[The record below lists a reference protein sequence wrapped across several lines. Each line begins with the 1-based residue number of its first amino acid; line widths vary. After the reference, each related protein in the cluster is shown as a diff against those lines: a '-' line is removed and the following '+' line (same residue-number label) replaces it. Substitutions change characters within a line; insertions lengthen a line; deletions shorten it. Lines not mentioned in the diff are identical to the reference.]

1 MVRPQFTDGGK
12 GLQIW
17 RVAAN
22 ILNNES
28 PTTDKGLSSRLRVVR
43 GANNPSP

>member
-1 MVRPQFTDGGK
+1 MVHPWVVDEED

-22 ILNNES
+22 ILH
-28 PTTDKGLSSRLRVVR
+28 KQSRIDD
-43 GANNPSP
+43 